1 MDSIEIKSLDKE
13 HIIHSWVVND
23 DLDPFVIKDVEGP
36 YLIDGDDNRI
46 LDFACGSVCVNVGHK
61 HPKIVAAIQEQA
73 EQICYIRPS
82 FTCESRAAL
91 GKALA
96 EVTPGD
102 LNKFFFTVSGAE
114 SNENAIKMARFFS
127 KKQKILAR
135 YISYHGASY
144 GAATL
149 TGDPRRIKAEPG
161 IPGVIH
167 VMDPYCYRCPFKLTY
182 PQCDVHCAE
191 YIRDVIGFEDPATI
205 AAIIVEPVTGS
216 CGCIIPPDGY
226 LQRLRNICDENE
238 ILLIAD
244 EIMVGLGRTGRWF
257 AVDHWDVVPDIMTMA
272 KGLTNGYL
280 PLGAVAVTDKVSD
293 VLYQQPLSCGLTY
306 LAHPL
311 CCAAGIASIEVLQEE
326 KIVENSKLMG
336 QVLVTELAALKEKHA
351 CVGDARSLG
360 LMACLEL
367 VKNKKTREPLVPYG
381 ASGKATAL
389 SKEIS
394 KRLKEKGL
402 FTIVRWLF
410 LFVTPPLNITE
421 SQLRHGLAIIDE
433 VLDFVDE
440 QIDN

>member
-1 MDSIEIKSLDKE
+1 MDSNEIKQMDKE

-23 DLDPFVIKDVEGP
+23 GLDPLVVKDVDGP
-36 YLIDGDDNRI
+36 YIIDGEGNRI

-61 HPKIVAAIQEQA
+61 HPKIVAAIQAQA
-73 EQICYIRPS
+73 ESICYIRPS

-102 LNKFFFTVSGAE
+102 LNKFFFTVTGAE
-114 SNENAIKMARFFS
+114 SNENAVKMARFYTG
-127 KKQKILAR
+127 KEKILAR

-161 IPGVIH
+161 IPGVVH

-182 PQCDVHCAE
+182 PHCELQCAE
-191 YIRDVIGFEDPATI
+191 HIRQVVDFENPDTI
-205 AAIIVEPVTGS
+205 AAIILEPVTGS
-216 CGCIIPPDGY
+216 CGCMIPPDGY
-226 LQRLRNICDENE
+226 LQRIREICDEYG

-244 EIMVGLGRTGRWF
+244 EVMMGLGRTGKWF
-257 AVDHWDVVPDIMTMA
+257 SVDHWDVVPDIMTMA

-280 PLGAVAVTDKVSD
+280 PLGAVALRDEISD
-293 VLYQQPLSCGLTY
+293 LLYKQPLSCGLTY
-306 LAHPL
+306 LAHPV
-311 CCAAGIASIEVLQEE
+311 CCAAGTASLDVLKEE
-326 KIVENSKLMG
+326 KILENCQAMG
-336 QVLVTELAALKEKHA
+336 QILATELEVLKEKHV
-351 CVGDARSLG
+351 CVGDVRSIG

-367 VKNKKTREPLVPYG
+367 VKNRETKEPLVPYG

-394 KRLKEKGL
+394 SRLKAKGL
-402 FTIVRWLF
+402 FTIVRWSF

-421 SQLRHGLAIIDE
+421 EQLRFGLSIIDE
-433 VLDFVDE
+433 VLEVVDQE
-440 QIDN
+440 TY